1 MVLQLKSRVGQRG
14 GKTKGTMTHWKIQ
27 SMMTCTSCLPTGL
40 KVKWKCQY
48 FLILCYSMYYNLTGC
63 SMEFSRKEYWSGYPV
78 TSAGDLPNSG
88 TKSESPA
95 LQVDSLPLEQPGK
108 LKSNQIRSDQLLSRV
123 WIFLIPW
130 ISARQASL
138 SITKSRSSL
147 RLTSIVSVMPSSH
160 LILCHPLVLLLPIP
174 SSISLFQWVN
184 SSHEVAKVLEF
195 QL

>member
-1 MVLQLKSRVGQRG
+1 
-14 GKTKGTMTHWKIQ
+14 
-27 SMMTCTSCLPTGL
+27 MTCTSCLPAGL

-95 LQVDSLPLEQPGK
+95 LQVDSLPLEQLGK
-108 LKSNQIRSDQLLSRV
+108 LKSNQSRSDQLLSRV

-147 RLTSIVSVMPSSH
+147 RLTSSVSVMPSSH
-160 LILCHPLVLLLPIP
+160 LILCHPLVLLPPIP

>member
-48 FLILCYSMYYNLTGC
+48 FLILCYSIYYNLTGC

-147 RLTSIVSVMPSSH
+147 TLTSIVSVMPSSH
-160 LILCHPLVLLLPIP
+160 LILCHPLVLLPPIP

>member
-1 MVLQLKSRVGQRG
+1 MVLQLKSRVEQRG
-14 GKTKGTMTHWKIQ
+14 AKTKGTMTHWKIQ

-160 LILCHPLVLLLPIP
+160 LILCHPLVLLPPIP